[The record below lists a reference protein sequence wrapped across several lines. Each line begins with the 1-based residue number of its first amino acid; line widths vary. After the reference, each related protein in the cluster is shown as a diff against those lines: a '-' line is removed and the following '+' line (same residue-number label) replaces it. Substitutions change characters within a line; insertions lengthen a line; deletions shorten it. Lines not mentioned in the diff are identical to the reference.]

1 MIASRSSSFR
11 CNSSMA
17 CACAGRG
24 SAATSPTTTGTA
36 TDRFKPLRE
45 FHAASC
51 SFLSYDRSSA
61 FHTIEAGIALP
72 PGLPR
77 VSGRGG
83 CGPATGSFRHGI
95 NGGSGSLWVAEH
107 REAARTME
115 RGGIRKSSGSGV
127 SWFGGSA
134 RRAASRRSP
143 PYRTPGSPARRSRTA
158 RRAWCGCPRPGPR
171 AGTRSPQTP
180 RNTTK

>member
-1 MIASRSSSFR
+1 MPPPVRSFHMIEVLLFIRE
-11 CNSSMA
+11 
-17 CACAGRG
+17 AGI
-24 SAATSPTTTGTA
+24 
-36 TDRFKPLRE
+36 E
-45 FHAASC
+45 
-51 SFLSYDRSSA
+51 
-61 FHTIEAGIALP
+61 EAGIALP

-127 SWFGGSA
+127 S
-134 RRAASRRSP
+134 
-143 PYRTPGSPARRSRTA
+143 
-158 RRAWCGCPRPGPR
+158 
-171 AGTRSPQTP
+171 
-180 RNTTK
+180 